1 MGTKKARA
9 VVVGG
14 SIAGVSC
21 AHALTL
27 AGWDVVVLEKSC
39 APPSGSPTGAG
50 LSLDPQT
57 CQLIE
62 SWLPHPDLLL
72 QATLHLSIDQ
82 DQATDSEKKISW
94 TLTRD
99 ESFNFRA
106 AHWADLH
113 DLLYKPL
120 APDIFLWGHHFLS
133 FHMAQDKAYVIV
145 EAKNLKTGET
155 VEIVGDL
162 LIAADGCMSKIRR
175 SFLPDLQLR
184 YTGYSAWR
192 GVLDFSG
199 DENSETIIGIRKAYP
214 ELGKCLYF
222 DLAHGSH
229 CVLYELPNK
238 RLNWI
243 WYLNQPE
250 PELKGNSVT
259 MKVRKDMIRKMH
271 EEAEKVWVPELA
283 RVMKQTKEPF
293 INVIYDCDPLQQL
306 FWERVVLVGDAA
318 HPTSPHGIRS
328 TNMSI
333 MDAGILGQ
341 CLKKWGLENMDSA
354 LNEFQSIR
362 LPVVSKQVLHSRRM
376 GRIKQGLPLDDRRSF
391 DPRMATPEEC
401 VELQQ
406 KYMPFF
412 RQVPFL
418 TDST

>member
-1 MGTKKARA
+1 MDTKKATA

-21 AHALTL
+21 AHALIL

-120 APDIFLWGHHFLS
+120 TPDIFLWGHHFLS
-133 FHMAQDKAYVIV
+133 FHMAHDKAYVIV
-145 EAKNLKTGET
+145 KAKNLKTGEI

-162 LIAADGCMSKIRR
+162 LIAADGCMSEIRQ

-192 GVLDFSG
+192 GVLDFLG

-229 CVLYELPNK
+229 CVLYELRNK

-250 PELKGNSVT
+250 PELKIRNNDEDYRLGIAAFHAQGGVEHFARVRNLPQGNSVT
-259 MKVRKDMIRKMH
+259 MKVSKDMIQKMH

-283 RVMKQTKEPF
+283 RVMKETKEPF

-362 LPVVSKQVLHSRRM
+362 LPVVSKQVLHSPTN
-376 GRIKQGLPLDDRRSF
+376 GSN
-391 DPRMATPEEC
+391 
-401 VELQQ
+401 
-406 KYMPFF
+406 
-412 RQVPFL
+412 
-418 TDST
+418 

>member
-1 MGTKKARA
+1 
-9 VVVGG
+9 
-14 SIAGVSC
+14 
-21 AHALTL
+21 
-27 AGWDVVVLEKSC
+27 
-39 APPSGSPTGAG
+39 
-50 LSLDPQT
+50 
-57 CQLIE
+57 
-62 SWLPHPDLLL
+62 
-72 QATLHLSIDQ
+72 
-82 DQATDSEKKISW
+82 
-94 TLTRD
+94 
-99 ESFNFRA
+99 
-106 AHWADLH
+106 
-113 DLLYKPL
+113 
-120 APDIFLWGHHFLS
+120 
-133 FHMAQDKAYVIV
+133 
-145 EAKNLKTGET
+145 
-155 VEIVGDL
+155 
-162 LIAADGCMSKIRR
+162 
-175 SFLPDLQLR
+175 
-184 YTGYSAWR
+184 
-192 GVLDFSG
+192 
-199 DENSETIIGIRKAYP
+199 
-214 ELGKCLYF
+214 
-222 DLAHGSH
+222 
-229 CVLYELPNK
+229 
-238 RLNWI
+238 
-243 WYLNQPE
+243 
-250 PELKGNSVT
+250 
-259 MKVRKDMIRKMH
+259 MIRKMH